1 MENEKTHS
9 ETVHEYLNEHFRV
22 SHRELDLC
30 HQISEESVSNS
41 SHEDHAGGN
50 EKVEWLYKEKTGE
63 THNEIYHAKF

>member
-1 MENEKTHS
+1 MKKGETYREKDC
-9 ETVHEYLNEHFRV
+9 EFPNEHFRV

-41 SHEDHAGGN
+41 SHEDHVGGN
-50 EKVEWLYKEKTGE
+50 EKVEWLYKEKSVR